1 MRMFIQRKNRYQW
14 IALFICFFIITG
26 CGKSE
31 SNNDRIN
38 DENPEVMI
46 EKVSDDFDSY
56 EGYEIKRSYNYTTP
70 LLNHED
76 GKITGMNNINEETI
90 VQGIHKE
97 NQSYQWTKGEG
108 TTKERSTNSDE
119 YSSENNYLIDRVYK
133 YTKNSYAYLSIQN
146 DGNAFKLSSYQ
157 NAENNNANNATGNDY
172 KNYIT
177 FYNDYKDY
185 FDIKKEQIDGKTNI
199 TLFCKDLKGY
209 QEAFFGKVNHI
220 FEDAVAYPN
229 AAYQKVEY
237 VYTID
242 ENNQLIKFE
251 CHEEFEFEK
260 DLIAKTDII
269 DTIQKKNVT
278 FDVNKID
285 LIMDEAKNGVIKE
298 GDEIDWIM

>member
-1 MRMFIQRKNRYQW
+1 MFIQRKNRYQW

-119 YSSENNYLIDRVYK
+119 YSSENNYLIDRVY
-133 YTKNSYAYLSIQN
+133 
-146 DGNAFKLSSYQ
+146 
-157 NAENNNANNATGNDY
+157 NANNATGNDY
-172 KNYIT
+172 KNYFT

-220 FEDAVAYPN
+220 FEDAVAYPH
-229 AAYQKVEY
+229 AAEQHVEY